1 MKTIPPKITLRAAR
15 VNAGLP
21 QKEAAKQLGI
31 SQATLQN
38 YENGAT
44 VPDWDVVEQIEALYN
59 YPANFIFFGS
69 KSRLKREKNQAEQAN

>member
-44 VPDWDVVEQIEALYN
+44 VPSWDVVEQIETLYN

-69 KSRLKREKNQAEQAN
+69 NSRLKRELNRAEQAN